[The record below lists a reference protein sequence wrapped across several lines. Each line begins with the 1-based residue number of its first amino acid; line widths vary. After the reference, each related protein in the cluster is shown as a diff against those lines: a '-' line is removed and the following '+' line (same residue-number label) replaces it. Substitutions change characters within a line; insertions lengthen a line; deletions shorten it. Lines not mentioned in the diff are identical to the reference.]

1 MFDDKKNRDLHDSR
15 IKVTLFSD
23 ILPKQP
29 NRNQFSDCDGDC
41 DLPLDCDCD
50 CACSDKFAKPV
61 SLSEPISYYLELT
74 PHCPNRCYG
83 CGNVF
88 ADQRTSNHL
97 QKTMSFEHWKVIL
110 EKISISASFLRITG
124 GEPTLHPSFFDIIRI
139 IDDLKI
145 PFALLTTG
153 RWGNKRKILQALS
166 QNQSFQGFL
175 ISLHGPTSK
184 VHEAF
189 TGSVG
194 SFNDAVDSIQMAV
207 EMGFKVAVST
217 VMLGSN
223 LQVFEETVRKAVSLG
238 ANHVVFGR
246 YIGDDIPGLTL
257 SASKIHEAISEVARL
272 EAEGYPVRFGNCIP
286 QCFEPSTSLGCTA
299 GRTFCTIDP
308 WGNVRPCNHAKVV
321 VGNLLNTAVDSIWNS
336 KKMLDWREAYNEA
349 CLSCAAFGQCRG
361 GCKALYFDQAHR
373 DPLMHVPFNQFTPVT
388 TAHEIQLQSSSIPK
402 REFVVREEIA
412 GDFLVARGRA
422 VNVTSDQLSFLNC
435 VVDNYA
441 LKDIQ
446 GEFGDEALSYLG
458 KLYLEG
464 YISF

>member
-1 MFDDKKNRDLHDSR
+1 MFGDKKNRDLHDSR

-23 ILPKQP
+23 MLPKKP
-29 NRNQFSDCDGDC
+29 NGNQFSDCDGDC

-50 CACSDKFAKPV
+50 CACSDKLAKPV

-88 ADQRTSNHL
+88 ADQRTSSHL
-97 QKTMSFEHWKVIL
+97 QKTMSFEQWKVVL

-124 GEPTLHPSFFDIIRI
+124 GEPTLHPAFFDIIRI

-153 RWGNKRKILQALS
+153 RWGNKRKVLQALS

-175 ISLHGPTSK
+175 ISLHGPTSE

-194 SFNDAVDSIQMAV
+194 SFDDAVDSIQMAV
-207 EMGFKVAVST
+207 KMGFNVAVST

-223 LQVFEETVRKAVSLG
+223 LHLFEETVKKAVSLG

-257 SASKIHEAISEVARL
+257 NASKTHEAIGAVTRL
-272 EAEGYPVRFGNCIP
+272 EAEGFPVRFGNCIP
-286 QCFEPSTSLGCTA
+286 QCFEPSTSVGCTA
-299 GRTFCTIDP
+299 GQTFCTIDP
-308 WGNVRPCNHAKVV
+308 WGNVRPCNHAKAV
-321 VGNLLNTAVDSIWNS
+321 VGNLLKNTIDSIWNS
-336 KKMLDWREAYNEA
+336 KKMLDWRDAYNES

-361 GCKALYFDQAHR
+361 GCKALYNEKTHR
-373 DPLMHVPFNQFTPVT
+373 DPLMYKPFDQFTPIINT
-388 TAHEIQLQSSSIPK
+388 REIQLQSSSIPK
-402 REFVVREEIA
+402 KEFVVKVENTGE
-412 GDFLVARGRA
+412 FLVARGRA
-422 VNVTSDQLSFLNC
+422 VNVTFNQLSFLNC

-446 GEFGDEALSYLG
+446 DEFGDEALSYLG
-458 KLYLEG
+458 KLYLDG
-464 YISF
+464 FISF